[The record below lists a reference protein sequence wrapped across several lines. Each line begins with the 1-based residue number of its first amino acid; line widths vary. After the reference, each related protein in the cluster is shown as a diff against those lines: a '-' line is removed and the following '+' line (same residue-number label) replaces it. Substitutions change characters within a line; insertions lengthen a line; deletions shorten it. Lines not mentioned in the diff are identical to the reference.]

1 MLKVDIHSFKKHI
14 LGVWYI
20 ILGSENV
27 VGMWGSCFLLVGE
40 TDSNTGTSRHT
51 CTHSK
56 SEDKDLLRPWDHAQ
70 WRRGAFTPPEVL
82 QHQLSVLQPAPV
94 PLHLPGKDQ
103 IPRVQGSVHK
113 TALAALPLEVPV
125 ASLWFRSPVILK
137 SSTLEVSMTPS
148 LGPLSLL
155 QQLMGLKRRPVYY
168 KREQLRRA
176 RWKRCTG
183 QGGGRAQSFY
193 ALLRCN
199 TLPRF
204 PHV

>member
-1 MLKVDIHSFKKHI
+1 
-14 LGVWYI
+14 
-20 ILGSENV
+20 
-27 VGMWGSCFLLVGE
+27 
-40 TDSNTGTSRHT
+40 
-51 CTHSK
+51 
-56 SEDKDLLRPWDHAQ
+56 
-70 WRRGAFTPPEVL
+70 
-82 QHQLSVLQPAPV
+82 
-94 PLHLPGKDQ
+94 
-103 IPRVQGSVHK
+103 
-113 TALAALPLEVPV
+113 
-125 ASLWFRSPVILK
+125 
-137 SSTLEVSMTPS
+137 MTPS

-204 PHV
+204 PHVQQPWKLSEPPPFGFFMEASLPKHA